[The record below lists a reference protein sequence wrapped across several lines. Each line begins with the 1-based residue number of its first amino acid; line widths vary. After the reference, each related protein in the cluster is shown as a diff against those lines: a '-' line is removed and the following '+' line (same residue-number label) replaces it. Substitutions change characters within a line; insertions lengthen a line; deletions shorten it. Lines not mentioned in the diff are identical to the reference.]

1 MKKIDRYI
9 IKKFL
14 GTFFFTLMLI
24 LVIVV
29 IFDISEK
36 IDEFLENKV
45 PVKEIL
51 FGYYINFIP
60 YFGNLFSPLFIFI
73 SVIFLTSRMADNTEI
88 IAIFNSG
95 MSFNRLLRPFIKT
108 AFILSVFSFILANF
122 IIPISNEKRIKFE
135 TNYLDKEQYISK
147 QNIHVQIKKNQ
158 YVHVEHFNNVKNIGY
173 KFTLENFQNGK
184 LISKIRA
191 NNIKYDTTRSTWQ
204 ILNYETRIFN
214 ENGEY
219 IKSGNKIDTVLN
231 LKPSDFTGKKQLAE
245 TMNIFE
251 LNKYIQEEE
260 IKGSENIIFYKIV
273 QQKRIA
279 FPLSAIIL
287 TVIAVAIS
295 SKRVRGGIG
304 THLAIGL
311 AISFSYILFMQIS
324 TTFAINSDLAPT
336 LAVWIP
342 NIIYSIVAIILVQI
356 RGV

>member
-73 SVIFLTSRMADNTEI
+73 SVIFLTSRMAGNTEI

>member
-1 MKKIDRYI
+1 MKKIDWYI

-24 LVIVV
+24 LIIVI

-36 IDEFLENKV
+36 IDDFLENNVSIKD
-45 PVKEIL
+45 IL

-73 SVIFLTSRMADNTEI
+73 SIIFFTSRMAGNTEI

-95 MSFNRLLRPFIKT
+95 MSFERLLQPFIKT
-108 AFILSVFSFILANF
+108 AILLSIISFVLANF
-122 IIPISNEKRIKFE
+122 IIPISNEKRIQFE
-135 TNYLDKEQYISK
+135 TNHLQKKRYVQK
-147 QNIHVQIKKNQ
+147 QNIYVQTTSNQ

-173 KFTLENFQNGK
+173 KFTLENLQDGK
-184 LISKIRA
+184 LISRIRA
-191 NNIKYDTTRSTWQ
+191 HNIKYDTSSSSWQ
-204 ILNYETRIFN
+204 ILEYETRIFTEDG
-214 ENGEY
+214 EN
-219 IKSGNKIDTVLN
+219 IISGHKIDTVLN
-231 LKPSDFTGKKQLAE
+231 LTPSDFTGKKQVAE

-251 LNKYIQEEE
+251 LYKHIKEER
-260 IKGSENIIFYKIV
+260 IKGSENIIFYKIL

-287 TVIAVAIS
+287 TIIAVTIS

-311 AISFSYILFMQIS
+311 AISFSYILFMQVS
-324 TTFAINSDLAPT
+324 TTFAINSDLSPT

-356 RGV
+356 RKV